1 MVDQRIQEYQDKY
14 ADQLIR
20 FNPYALKKTGLLQS
34 RTLLKIE
41 DYMLICAPYQLG
53 MQRVVLLVILSR
65 NEVVFFQP
73 FLNKLSSLNLA
84 FQRPANKNQINL
96 FIRGTLV
103 RLGPVKGK
111 NNVCLF
117 EMAFKSCPNDLIEII
132 GDYLMS
138 CESLQTQFT
147 NFKNRAVAMD
157 EAAARTMRFNNYVEA
172 QFGARKVESRLV
184 SLAVNRIV
192 LDLPSSV
199 PPPQVGQGVVSKLYF
214 QTYQFLVNGKVAAV
228 ETGEGGA
235 RRTALDIVFTPEL
248 VEIMDD
254 YFFRVSFNKQQ

>member
-1 MVDQRIQEYQDKY
+1 MTDQRIQEYQGK
-14 ADQLIR
+14 
-20 FNPYALKKTGLLQS
+20 YALKKTGLLQS
-34 RTLLKIE
+34 QTLLKVE

-53 MQRVVLLVILSR
+53 MRRVVLLVILSR
-65 NEVVFFQP
+65 DEVVFFQR
-73 FLNKLSSLNLA
+73 FLNQLSSLNLA

-96 FIRGTLV
+96 FIRGTLI

-117 EMAFKSCPNDLIEII
+117 EMAYKSCPNDLVEII

-138 CESLQTQFT
+138 YESLQSQFA
-147 NFKNRAVAMD
+147 NFRNRSVAMD
-157 EAAARTMRFNNYVEA
+157 EAAARTMRFNNYVET
-172 QFGARKVESRLV
+172 QVGARKVQSRLV

-199 PPPQVGQGVVSKLYF
+199 PPPQVGQGIVSKLYF
-214 QTYQFLVNGKVAAV
+214 QTYQFLLNGKVVAV
-228 ETGEGGA
+228 EAGQGGA
-235 RRTALDIVFTPEL
+235 RRTIFDIEFTPEL

-254 YFFRVSFNKQQ
+254 YLFRVSFGKKQ